1 MNATTALR
9 KIATAISQNPNAHL
23 ILCPGGQ
30 GSGKTSAILMLL
42 INHALNHPG
51 LDCYVAGKEL
61 SKMKVTTIKTFV
73 SIMKNF
79 NLFDD
84 TQFKSNV
91 DYVFSN
97 GSHIRFL
104 SLDRPGAY
112 KGNRSDLVF
121 VDEVNECGWEA
132 YRELTDRAKRVIA
145 AYNPNFR
152 SFCEDILMKLQDT
165 VTVRTTFEDN
175 EYCPENEKKALLQYK
190 KGAYDENGNIINQEF
205 HRLWQIYGL
214 GVACKA
220 IGAIYTNWEVGEFDE
235 DCKTV
240 LYGADFGASDP
251 STLVKV
257 GIDGKNKIV
266 YLKELIYERDCGSF
280 KLAELYKQVLP
291 PVHLVIGDCA
301 AEMTITDLNQAGINI
316 KGCQK
321 GKILDEVQ
329 VIQSYHFIVD
339 PDSKHILY
347 ELDNC
352 RYADSETKT
361 TIMPGNDHTL
371 DAIRYAIMYIVR
383 RSNVKKD
390 KIVTDDIKNKRR

>member
-1 MNATTALR
+1 MKPTTALK
-9 KIATAISQNPNAHL
+9 KIATAIKENPDAHL

-30 GSGKTSAILMLL
+30 GSGKSSAILMLL

-61 SKMKVTTIKTFV
+61 SKMKVTTLKTFV
-73 SIMKNF
+73 NIMKSF
-79 NLFDD
+79 DLFDEN
-84 TQFKSNV
+84 QFKSNV
-91 DYVFSN
+91 DYIFSN

-132 YRELTDRAKRVIA
+132 YRELTDRAEKVIA

-152 SFCEDILMKLQDT
+152 SFCEDILMKLPDT

-175 EYCPENEKKALLQYK
+175 EYCPENEIKALLQYK
-190 KGAYDENGNIINQEF
+190 QGAYDENGNIINHEF

-214 GVACKA
+214 GVPCKA
-220 IGAIYTNWEVGEFDE
+220 VGAIYTNWEVGEFD
-235 DCKTV
+235 DKCKTII
-240 LYGADFGASDP
+240 YGADFGSNDP
-251 STLVKV
+251 STLIKV
-257 GIDGKNKIV
+257 GIDKENKLLYV
-266 YLKELIYERDCGSF
+266 KELLYEKGCGSF
-280 KLAELYKQVLP
+280 DLVKLYKQVLP
-291 PVHLVIGDCA
+291 TRHLVIGDSA
-301 AEMTITDLNQAGINI
+301 APMTITDLKKSGINI
-316 KGCQK
+316 KPCVK
-321 GKILDEVQ
+321 GKVLDEVQ
-329 VIQSYHFIVD
+329 VLQSYKFIVD
-339 PDSKHILY
+339 PNSHHILY

-371 DAIRYAIMYIVR
+371 DAIRYAFMSVARAPERDVEII
-383 RSNVKKD
+383 
-390 KIVTDDIKNKRR
+390 I